1 MDREDRRFLRLIL
14 TLCSIMLLCSSACS
28 SLSQPSTPQKLE
40 PTISAV
46 KLGPTSTS
54 PPPSPTPI
62 PLNPTPTLM
71 PIAPISDKDWSWG
84 PDTALV
90 TLLVYCDFQSP
101 YCVDLA
107 FVIFEL
113 TAIYPEDLRIVY
125 RQYPLLTVH
134 DKASIAGQAAESAG
148 RQGNFWDIYTFLNRE
163 YNEWK
168 DLDPESF
175 LEWLLVATKSLD
187 LDHQLFE
194 EDLRSGRFEESMIES
209 FVSAYYA
216 GINGTPFIFL
226 NEDWFRLNPTRLN
239 LEAALR
245 LELLSFRMYA
255 SPPEMAIDPESA
267 YLVHMQLNIGEVVLQ
282 LFPKSAPRAAN
293 SFVFLAE
300 SGWFNGN
307 PFHRVAPGKFIQTGD
322 PTGTG
327 LGGPGYFLPDEID
340 LDLDF
345 NQSGIAALTST
356 GPNTNGSQ
364 FFITLSPLPELNGT
378 RTIFGRVV
386 KGLDLLL
393 DLELRDPL
401 EDLLTPP
408 QAYIESIRIEVK

>member
-1 MDREDRRFLRLIL
+1 MVRKDRWFLRHIW
-14 TLCSIMLLCSSACS
+14 TLCGIMLLCLSACS
-28 SLSQPSTPQKLE
+28 PFSQPSAPQTIE
-40 PTISAV
+40 PIISAA

-54 PPPSPTPI
+54 PPPSPTPFPI
-62 PLNPTPTLM
+62 NPTPTLI
-71 PIAPISDKDWSWG
+71 PIAPINDDDWSRG
-84 PDTALV
+84 PDTAPA

-107 FVIFEL
+107 TVILEL
-113 TAIYPEDLRIVY
+113 ATIYPEDLRIIY

-134 DKASIAGQAAESAG
+134 DKASLAGQAAESAG
-148 RQGNFWDIYTFLNRE
+148 QQGQFWTLYSLLNSD
-163 YNEWK
+163 YAEWK
-168 DLDPESF
+168 DLDPENF
-175 LEWLLVATKSLD
+175 LEWLLVATKDLD
-187 LDHQLFE
+187 LDHQQFE
-194 EDLRSGRFEESMIES
+194 EDLRSGRFEESMKEFFI
-209 FVSAYYA
+209 SAYDA

-226 NEDWFRLNPTRLN
+226 NNDWFRLNPTQLN

-245 LELLSFRMYA
+245 LELLSYRMYE
-255 SPPEMAIDPESA
+255 SPPEMGIDPEAS

-282 LFPKSAPRAAN
+282 LFPKSAPMAVN

-300 SGWFNGN
+300 NGWFNGN
-307 PFHRVAPGKFIQTGD
+307 PFHGVVPGKYVQTGD

-340 LDLDF
+340 PDLDF
-345 NQSGIAALTST
+345 NQSGVAALTRT
-356 GPNTNGSQ
+356 GPNTSGSQ

-393 DLELRDPL
+393 KLEVRDPL
-401 EDLLTPP
+401 EELLTPP
-408 QAYIESIRIEVK
+408 QAYIESIRIEVQ

>member
-1 MDREDRRFLRLIL
+1 MDRGKRRLLKLIW
-14 TLCSIMLLCSSACS
+14 TMSSIALLGSSACS
-28 SLSQPSTPQKLE
+28 SLSQPPVSKTPA
-40 PTISAV
+40 PTFSAA

-54 PPPSPTPI
+54 PPPSPTPV
-62 PLNPTPTLM
+62 PLNPAPTLM
-71 PIAPISDKDWSWG
+71 PINPISHDDWSWG

-101 YCVDLA
+101 YCVDFA
-107 FVIFEL
+107 AVVFEL
-113 TAIYPEDLRIVY
+113 AAVYPEDLRIIY
-125 RQYPLLTVH
+125 RHYPLLTVH

-148 RQGNFWDIYTFLNRE
+148 QQGHFWDIYSFLNRE
-163 YNEWK
+163 FEAWK

-175 LEWLLVATKSLD
+175 LEWILVSTKSLD
-187 LDHQLFE
+187 LDHQQFE
-194 EDLRSGRFEESMIES
+194 QDLRSERFEESMRE
-209 FVSAYYA
+209 FFTSAYNA

-255 SPPEMAIDPESA
+255 NPPEMDIDPEAS
-267 YLVHMQLNIGEVVLQ
+267 YLVHMKLNIGELVLQ
-282 LFPKSAPRAAN
+282 LFPKSAPRAVN

-300 SGWFNGN
+300 NDWFDGN
-307 PFHRVAPGKFIQTGD
+307 PLHHVAPGIFSRTGD
-322 PTGTG
+322 PSGTG
-327 LGGPGYFLPDEID
+327 LGGPGYYLPDEID
-340 LDLDF
+340 HNLNF
-345 NQSGIAALTST
+345 NQSGIVALTST

-364 FFITLSPLPELNGT
+364 FFITLSPMPELNGS

-393 DLELRDPL
+393 ELELRDSL

>member
-1 MDREDRRFLRLIL
+1 MDWIKPRLLRLIW
-14 TLCSIMLLCSSACS
+14 TMCSIALLGSSACS
-28 SLSQPSTPQKLE
+28 SLSQSSTPQTLE
-40 PTISAV
+40 PTISAAI
-46 KLGPTSTS
+46 LGPTSTP

-62 PLNPTPTLM
+62 PLNPIPTLV
-71 PIAPISDKDWSWG
+71 PIAPISDDDWSWG
-84 PDTALV
+84 PDSAFV

-107 FVIFEL
+107 AVILEL
-113 TAIYPEDLRIVY
+113 TASYPEDLRIIY
-125 RQYPLLTVH
+125 RHYPLLTVH
-134 DKASIAGQAAESAG
+134 DKASIAAQAAESAG
-148 RQGNFWDIYTFLNRE
+148 QQGHFFDIYSLLNRE
-163 YNEWK
+163 YGKWK

-175 LEWLLVATKSLD
+175 LEWLLVATKSLA
-187 LDHQLFE
+187 LDHQHFE
-194 EDLRSGRFEESMIES
+194 EDLRSGRFEESMRES
-209 FVSAYYA
+209 FFSVYNS

-255 SPPEMAIDPESA
+255 NPPEMDIDPEAA
-267 YLVHMQLNIGEVVLQ
+267 YLVHLQLNIGEVVLQ
-282 LFPKSAPRAAN
+282 LYPKSAPMTVN

-300 SGWFNGN
+300 NGWFKGN
-307 PFHRVAPGKFIQTGD
+307 PFHHVVPGKFVRTGD
-322 PTGTG
+322 PSGTG

-340 LDLDF
+340 RDLDF
-345 NQSGIAALTST
+345 DQSGIVALTST

-364 FFITLSPLPELNGT
+364 FFITLSPMPELNGS

-386 KGLDLLL
+386 RGLDLLL
-393 DLELRDPL
+393 ELELRDSL

>member
-1 MDREDRRFLRLIL
+1 MHREKRRFLILIWAL
-14 TLCSIMLLCSSACS
+14 GSFALLCSSACS
-28 SLSQPSTPQKLE
+28 SLSQPPVPQTLE
-40 PTISAV
+40 PTISAA

-54 PPPSPTPI
+54 PPPSPTPM
-62 PLNPTPTLM
+62 PLNPSPTLM
-71 PIAPISDKDWSWG
+71 PITPINDDDWSWG
-84 PDTALV
+84 PDTALA

-107 FVIFEL
+107 AVIL
-113 TAIYPEDLRIVY
+113 DLAAIYPEDLRIIY
-125 RQYPLLTVH
+125 RHYPLLTVH

-148 RQGNFWDIYTFLNRE
+148 KQGHFWDIYSFLNRE
-163 YNEWK
+163 YDGWK

-187 LDHQLFE
+187 LDHQQFE
-194 EDLRSGRFEESMIES
+194 EDLRGGRFEELMREL
-209 FVSAYYA
+209 FVSAYNA

-245 LELLSFRMYA
+245 LEFLSSRMYE
-255 SPPEMAIDPESA
+255 SPPEMAIDPEAA

-282 LFPKSAPRAAN
+282 LFPKSAPRTVN

-300 SGWFNGN
+300 NGWFNSN
-307 PFHRVAPGKFIQTGD
+307 PFHLVTPGIFVQTGD

-340 LDLDF
+340 RDLDF

-393 DLELRDPL
+393 DLKLRDPL

>member
-1 MDREDRRFLRLIL
+1 MVRENRWILRHFW
-14 TLCSIMLLCSSACS
+14 TLCGIMLLCLSACS
-28 SLSQPSTPQKLE
+28 PFSQPSVPQTME
-40 PTISAV
+40 PTISAA

-54 PPPSPTPI
+54 PPPSPIPI
-62 PLNPTPTLM
+62 PVNPTPTLM
-71 PIAPISDKDWSWG
+71 PIAPINDDDWSRG
-84 PDTALV
+84 PDTAAA

-107 FVIFEL
+107 AVILEL
-113 TAIYPEDLRIVY
+113 ATIYPEDLRIIY

-134 DKASIAGQAAESAG
+134 DKASLAGQAAESAG
-148 RQGNFWDIYTFLNRE
+148 QQGQFWATYSLLNSD
-163 YNEWK
+163 YDEWK

-175 LEWLLVATKSLD
+175 LEWLLVATKHLD
-187 LDHQLFE
+187 LDHQQFE
-194 EDLRSGRFEESMIES
+194 EDLRGGRFEESMKES
-209 FVSAYYA
+209 FINAYDA

-226 NEDWFRLNPTRLN
+226 NENWFRLNPTQLN

-245 LELLSFRMYA
+245 LELLSFRMYE
-255 SPPEMAIDPESA
+255 SLPEMAIDPEAS

-282 LFPKSAPRAAN
+282 LFPKSAPMAVN

-300 SGWFNGN
+300 NGWFNGS
-307 PFHRVAPGKFIQTGD
+307 PFHRVVPGKYVQTGD

-340 LDLDF
+340 PDLDF
-345 NQSGIAALTST
+345 NQPGIAALTST
-356 GPNTNGSQ
+356 GPSTSGSQ

-378 RTIFGRVV
+378 RTIFGHVV
-386 KGLDLLL
+386 KGLDLLRE
-393 DLELRDPL
+393 LEGRDPL

>member
-1 MDREDRRFLRLIL
+1 MDREKRRFLILIWA
-14 TLCSIMLLCSSACS
+14 LCSITLLGSSACS
-28 SLSQPSTPQKLE
+28 SLSQPTVPQSLE
-40 PTISAV
+40 PTISAA

-54 PPPSPTPI
+54 PPPSPTLI
-62 PLNPTPTLM
+62 PLNPIPTLV
-71 PIAPISDKDWSWG
+71 PIAPISDDDWSWG
-84 PDTALV
+84 PDSALV

-107 FVIFEL
+107 AVILEF
-113 TAIYPEDLRIVY
+113 TASHPEDLRIIY
-125 RQYPLLTVH
+125 RHYPLLTVH

-148 RQGNFWDIYTFLNRE
+148 QQGHFWDVYSFLNRE
-163 YNEWK
+163 YDEWK
-168 DLDPESF
+168 ALDPESF
-175 LEWLLVATKSLD
+175 LEWILVATKSLD
-187 LDHQLFE
+187 LDHQQFE
-194 EDLRSGRFEESMIES
+194 EDLRSGRFEESMRES
-209 FVSAYYA
+209 FVSAYNA

-226 NEDWFRLNPTRLN
+226 NEDLFRLNPIRLN

-245 LELLSFRMYA
+245 LEFLSFRMYA
-255 SPPEMAIDPESA
+255 NPPEMDIDPEAA
-267 YLVHMQLNIGEVVLQ
+267 YLVHIQLNIGEVVLQ
-282 LFPKSAPRAAN
+282 LFPKSAPRTVN

-300 SGWFNGN
+300 NGWFNGN
-307 PFHRVAPGKFIQTGD
+307 PLHHVAPGKFVRTGD

-340 LDLDF
+340 RDLDF
-345 NQSGIAALTST
+345 SQSGIVALTST

-364 FFITLSPLPELNGT
+364 FFITLSPLPELNGS

-386 KGLDLLL
+386 RGLDLLL
-393 DLELRDPL
+393 DLERRDSL

>member
-1 MDREDRRFLRLIL
+1 M
-14 TLCSIMLLCSSACS
+14 
-28 SLSQPSTPQKLE
+28 
-40 PTISAV
+40 
-46 KLGPTSTS
+46 
-54 PPPSPTPI
+54 
-62 PLNPTPTLM
+62 PLNPSPTLM
-71 PIAPISDKDWSWG
+71 PITPINDDDWSWG
-84 PDTALV
+84 PDTALA

-107 FVIFEL
+107 AVIL
-113 TAIYPEDLRIVY
+113 DLAAIYPEDLRIIY
-125 RQYPLLTVH
+125 RHYPLLTVH

-148 RQGNFWDIYTFLNRE
+148 KQGHFWDIYSFLNRE
-163 YNEWK
+163 YDGWK

-187 LDHQLFE
+187 LDHQQFE
-194 EDLRSGRFEESMIES
+194 EDLRGGRFEESMREL
-209 FVSAYYA
+209 FVSAYNA

-245 LELLSFRMYA
+245 LEFLSSRMYE
-255 SPPEMAIDPESA
+255 SPPEMAIDPEAA

-282 LFPKSAPRAAN
+282 LFPKSAPRTVN

-300 SGWFNGN
+300 NGWFNSN
-307 PFHRVAPGKFIQTGD
+307 PFHLVTPGIFVQTGD

-340 LDLDF
+340 RDLDF

-393 DLELRDPL
+393 DLKLRDPL